1 MYVRPQYIVSI
12 SRYIISISQYI
23 ISILS
28 STNGD
33 GAFTHYYV
41 YVEKNK
47 QVGHLKPHP
56 SLYGLFKKLH
66 GKDEALSFVM
76 SSAELPMLVPPQ
88 PWTNSNEGGYVLI
101 PCERGREGGREE
113 GRGGESP
120 LGGQKIESN
129 RIGSKNS
136 CQ

>member
-33 GAFTHYYV
+33 GAFTHYYI
-41 YVEKNK
+41 YMEKNK
-47 QVGHLKPHP
+47 RVGHLKPHP

-66 GKDEALSFVM
+66 GKDEALSFIM
-76 SSAELPMLVPPQ
+76 RSAELPMLVPPQ
-88 PWTNSNEGGYVLI
+88 PWTNTNEGGYILI
-101 PCERGREGGREE
+101 PCEKGREGGRE
-113 GRGGESP
+113 GRRKSIGRS
-120 LGGQKIESN
+120 KN
-129 RIGSKNS
+129 RIE
-136 CQ
+136 